1 MKDVIVFCPDTEAL
15 MTEVTEKF
23 PDRVNLEDPENP
35 IFLVDKTPP
44 MRKGKETLAL
54 VRCRDGDRGEPATE
68 AMLNELAEAGVI
80 KVLGTWEETKNT
92 TAMKKIYDGVHT
104 RKPTTYGDEND
115 EEHTTTPPE
124 EIGRFA

>member
-1 MKDVIVFCPDTEAL
+1 MKDVIVFCPDTTAL
-15 MTEVTEKF
+15 VIEVTEKF
-23 PDRVNLEDPENP
+23 PDRISLEDAENP
-35 IFLVDKTPP
+35 RFIIDKT
-44 MRKGKETLAL
+44 RTVRNENETISL
-54 VRCRDGDRGEPATE
+54 VRCRDGDRGEQNTE

-104 RKPTTYGDEND
+104 RKPTTYLDENG
-115 EEHTTTPPE
+115 EEHTTTPSE